1 MNRHKCPGA
10 CCIFFVCH
18 VLTFIWKSMK
28 ILEGQLELEFLDGR
42 KTVCVYVRLRMGMG
56 MGMGVA
62 VAVAVEAK
70 SFS

>member
-1 MNRHKCPGA
+1 
-10 CCIFFVCH
+10 
-18 VLTFIWKSMK
+18 MK

-42 KTVCVYVRLRMGMG
+42 KTVCVYVRLRMG
-56 MGMGVA
+56 

>member
-1 MNRHKCPGA
+1 MPRCLSH
-10 CCIFFVCH
+10 FFVCY

-28 ILEGQLELEFLDGR
+28 ILEGQLESEFLDGR
-42 KTVCVYVRLRMGMG
+42 KTVCVYVRLRMGVG
-56 MGMGVA
+56 